1 MAKSDLRAWAVKGA
15 EQRLVEIAGEARW
28 IFSAFPELRV
38 PGRGFDVGDDAG
50 AQGRAKAAPQPRRAR
65 RARRRLSAAAR
76 KALSARMT
84 KYWAE
89 RRKKK

>member
-15 EQRLVEIAGEARW
+15 EQRLVEIAEEARW

-50 AQGRAKAAPQPRRAR
+50 GWVERKRRDNPGGPGDPGEPGGTCRTRRAR
-65 RARRRLSAAAR
+65 P
-76 KALSARMT
+76 
-84 KYWAE
+84 
-89 RRKKK
+89 

>member
-15 EQRLVEIAGEARW
+15 EQRLVEIADEARW

-38 PGRGFDVGDDAG
+38 PGRGFDVGDAG

-65 RARRRLSAAAR
+65 RTRRRLSAAAR

-84 KYWAE
+84 KY
-89 RRKKK
+89 